1 MSTGTIQ
8 IPVLFDMS
16 GDSVVYGE
24 DATGADFVD
33 SHLQF
38 LLDMTTAAND
48 ISLNAA
54 DISSAILVA
63 DQDTGDNIFFDGD
76 SNGIGIDNLCNR
88 IAKAITRGKLVHIPS
103 IGNFS
108 NSGIPIGGEKYLYN
122 NLGQI
127 QDPGTYTLKY
137 TDSIAPIGDEQMLG
151 QAMARVASVH
161 LIGDPLGSAAFEDAT
176 SIQTELETASTQTF
190 NQGNTAFFNAL
201 AVQLSK
207 VLGGSKS
214 SAPMNPGILIGS
226 DAVATPVDVTSTNS
240 TITGQTYTA
249 SSAQHGMTHS
259 TYGVQTAFND
269 VPSTGFWHSTSGT
282 FNSGIASSSIV
293 TGIDGYNTNS
303 WSGIWLKIDLGQTVV
318 LSEYKIHSRPSSTG
332 AYTEMSPR
340 EGYFV
345 SSLDGENW
353 HELHHLNLDATTGQT
368 LYYDGTN
375 VLSIDTDLTGVNNK
389 EGRYFAFIVKK
400 VFGGNY
406 ASIGELQLFGVTKAE
421 YDGGS
426 PPAAYDVASSNST
439 LHNTTDNRV
448 ISAANMYNASYA
460 PEDVFNDTPGSG
472 GNADSWISQNG
483 SFSNGEIHT
492 NFQHLKLASG
502 LMAEW
507 IQVDVGQLVY
517 TPKFLIDSVWDQ
529 SDQYKAKDFT
539 LYASKDGNT
548 YYAIKSYT
556 ATTGEYYNATTGYSP
571 IFIDID
577 SANPPADET
586 DNRIAR
592 YFKLGITSTIGAGNH
607 VRIQQFTLYG
617 IKYPTQF
624 GTAPA
629 TSTTIYEP
637 NITPYDV
644 TSTNSSL
651 AGAATHIKSA
661 SSSNHGHTHGTY
673 GAMVPW
679 NNALGNGTQ
688 MWFSSGNRYST
699 TNASGNYTGYQYTG
713 DLSGEWIQIDLS
725 ENVLATYYT
734 INGYRHATQQYN
746 IKKGYL
752 LSSLDGTRWNL
763 AHTLTVNSND
773 DWYTSATGANVQRH
787 EIPNSD
793 ARKGKY
799 WRFVINSTFGGHTH
813 CYIDELQ
820 IFGAKYP
827 SEVTEGNGA
836 LTTNSVSKY
845 TLNVTPYDCTSSS
858 STGITGSIITGQTYS
873 ASSSNNNPVS
883 NAFNNTPSSYWQIG
897 AYYYN
902 TAGDLSG
909 SYYGMS
915 VTEGYPGE
923 WIQVD
928 VGRLITATN
937 CIFSGY
943 QHTTQFA
950 YSPHSGVI
958 LSSLDGKKWNFIT
971 EWTNGVEN
979 VAGETWYNNN
989 GYRDK
994 NIPLSGVHATARY
1007 FRMVLTKGNGV
1018 YTSVVLSNFKILGA
1032 KNPEEVTQGEHTI
1045 TNSNIPSY
1053 VPTVSSY
1060 EIADSVT
1067 SPLAHRA
1074 EHIYT
1079 ASTANHGFT
1088 HNDYGLPPLFN
1099 YAQET
1104 QNDYWLSKA
1113 GYNTGDGTYSGS
1125 HYTGDL
1131 SGEWIQVDLS
1141 ENVYVTKAII
1151 MPYYHTTNFTRN
1163 VRKGYLLSSLD
1174 GKKWNLIHTHDDPSA
1189 VGSAIYSNET
1199 FYPICLNITST
1210 EHSIGRYFRFIVNKT
1225 YTSGYA
1231 HVPMGKFRLYGVRY
1245 PSQVTE
1251 GDGATDTTTLISYT
1265 PTATPYEIHELEHS
1279 AQHIYSASE
1288 ENHVGHSSYGA
1299 QVVWSNN
1306 PVEGVYWY
1314 PRTANFRYSTT
1325 TGKYQGGSHTN
1336 DISGEWVQVD
1346 LSENILIRK
1355 YQVHPSWSTSHTDE
1369 TVRKGSLLSSL
1380 DGLKWNLVDTFQN
1393 TDEDGSS
1400 YYVDSTFTYKER
1412 DVSGN
1417 HTVGKHFRFVVQE
1430 TYNKAYPL
1438 IGQIRLFGVKH
1449 PSETSQ
1455 GDIVI
1460 DMSNNKPGYTLTA
1473 SAFDLTSPD
1482 SILTGQTY
1490 SASSE
1495 NHPGH
1500 SSYRVQVAFKNP
1512 VDGGTGTFWY
1522 PIANRYSSTGNYQ
1535 GGVTTVDSSGEWIQV
1550 DLSENVF
1557 IDHYHLNASYGNTTT
1572 HAKAAPKAGTLFS
1585 SLDGLKWE
1593 QVHTFDLSGDTVYYT
1608 DGNYRPQRFDIT
1620 KTPNS
1625 IGRYFRFVVNKNFG
1639 DVNTLVRN
1647 FTIYGVKYPSQ
1658 VTNTNIL
1665 IEPALEINANWTTDQ
1680 SLSFDVA
1687 SSNSTLNGQTYT
1699 ASSYAHGETHT
1710 NYGIQNTFNGIP
1722 SAGNYWIP
1730 YNTTTAGNMYSA
1742 DGSYFGHKRTGNY
1755 YGAWVQVDVGQN
1767 VKITNYKIHPVPWT
1781 NSNYTRNVKKGHL
1794 LSSLDG
1800 EKWNFVHT
1808 HNDTSTTTVTTY
1820 RSNAHSYDLA
1830 APNTTGRYFRFV
1842 MEETYGGIA
1851 SAIGELEIKGTL
1863 TTAEHYG
1870 SSYSTAERY
1879 NTFSVKDNV
1888 TPYDI
1893 YTRSLAYTT
1902 TPYLISTQVS
1912 STVPIDIV
1920 SQNSTVS
1927 GQSYSATYGTAGN
1940 AFDNSENTEWSTD
1953 ASSNYGIISPLITN
1967 EPDFT
1972 SWTTTT
1978 DGIITTFSENITVA
1992 TVDKSNFSIYDS
2004 SENSAVVV
2012 DGVEISTGKLLV
2024 KPMTG
2029 YIRNDNNTPYD
2040 LTSTS
2045 STIYGTRG
2053 EITYSSQY
2061 GGGFEWEKAFNDTL
2075 DGPGITGSGSY
2086 NGGNP
2091 VNAPNT
2097 VVSGVT
2103 YNGHWVQ
2110 IDVGQQVFVQTF
2122 EYTDRGAHPIYEW
2135 DTLLLAGSNDGTT
2148 WELMWRLAGRTAQGT
2163 GLLESYDV
2171 NDVGSKQYFR
2181 WICEKNHGGVYAWN
2195 AREQTLK
2202 GHVLTDGSLIT
2213 FDASKLNDYR
2223 ITYTKPLNQDNQL
2236 TGVTNG
2242 VGLQSFV
2249 LEDGAVTGRGEYAVL
2264 PLSLNEPSFTS
2275 SQVIGGPGGWTED
2288 TSVGATKDWR
2298 GITSSADG
2306 IKLAA
2311 VVYEGNIWTSS
2322 NSGVT
2327 WTENTS
2333 IGATKNWRGIT
2344 SSADGVKLAAV
2355 VYYGNIWTS
2364 NDSGATWTENTV
2376 GNGSV
2381 KWMGITSSSD
2391 GAKLAAVVWNGNIW
2405 TSNDS
2410 GATWTEVT
2418 VGDGSN
2424 SWLGITSSDDGT
2436 NLAATVSSGNIWTSN
2451 DSGVNWTSRASTKA
2465 WQGITSSADGTKMAA
2480 TVGGGN
2486 IWTSNDSGATWTE
2499 DTSIGATKN
2508 WRGITSSA
2516 DGTKLVAVVKNG
2528 NIWTSNDSGATW
2540 TEDTSIGATKNWLVI
2555 TSSADGTKLAA
2566 AVTAP
2571 GNIWA
2576 LTPPAPAQLEYTFSE
2591 NLQAGAGGFDITDF
2605 QLIEPSGNTVDLSSN
2620 DCGIVGGKLVIGT
2633 YAAGFYPQGNNYAL
2647 SGVNATHSGTLYYSA
2662 TPDHNTTHSTDKFH
2676 DGDTSTSWLSI
2687 NDTYVSGTYAGSVST
2702 ATTNAGTI
2710 NGEYVQ
2716 IDVGVNSILSHF
2728 TYYTQDSHKTYSPS
2742 SGSLVG
2748 SKDNVNWDVIT
2759 SFSYD
2764 KDNDP
2769 NEVTKNIS
2777 TQAEYRYYRL
2787 IFAAVHSGGHVCG
2800 VNEWTLFGHVR
2811 ENYYVGETVS
2821 DANYMLIYTK
2831 NSTVNKNIIGA
2842 TNNVAINTFRIDN
2855 NLLAGRGGVTNI
2867 GQYDGSTSTTLT
2879 DTSTYKGEYIQIDV
2893 GKNVIINN
2901 YAMNVKSVN
2910 GNDNPKSWMLVG
2922 SLNNSDWTKLDEK
2935 FNHTLTENYTAT
2947 VTTTKVRYLRLIIN
2961 RGGTAKH
2968 IKISEFKVNG
2978 VEIRLDGQT
2987 FSASLD
2993 NGDANTVFDNSIT
3006 TSWDTS
3012 SDYNYNELAALA
3024 TNEPEYSSVSLHT
3037 DASGNGQLQLSFNA
3051 NVSCANI
3058 LSSNFSVTSLDL
3070 SSSEVLAADI
3080 SGGKIMLK
3088 MLAEIDGA
3096 VAGAYENFDDQ
3107 TFTGDVT
3114 TADIVAGGR
3123 DGTGYCIAGEDSG
3136 GDISTKIWK
3145 PSHRYKAIS
3154 FWFLKNN
3161 SGNSRGFWSARFEG
3175 TYPGWIWLH
3184 THNGGG
3190 GQYVAGHDSNTDNK
3204 WIKYWIDG
3212 VERTPDSNVGS
3223 LSSSSWHHIYLEFSD
3238 DAVETTFLASGNYGD
3253 AYGSTGM
3260 IDEVR
3265 FFTKG
3270 ITEAEIIQLYGGW
3283 DGTYP
3288 GATFPNAN
3296 YRIEYIK
3303 DADSSRHIVKE
3314 QANSWSE
3321 TTVGDGTNNW
3331 YGVAMSTDGTKVTIV
3346 GHSDNVW
3353 TSTDGG
3359 ATFTQRTVTGS
3370 WNNVAMSSDGTK
3382 QLIASYDA
3390 EMKKSLDSGATWTST
3405 LSGGGNWKDIAMN
3418 QDGTKIY
3425 AIVYGGTIFKST
3437 DLDNWPNA
3445 YGEFKN
3451 WHAITTNGDGSIV
3464 AAVPFGDEMVL
3475 STDSGA
3481 NWSTMG
3487 PGSKDWTDIAMSD
3500 DGTKMVAVVF
3510 DGHIYNSTDS
3520 GANWTQR
3527 GVNKIWRSV
3536 TMSSDG
3542 TKAFATAHGDFVYT
3556 STDSGATWTADT
3568 TASGAGASAAKNWK
3582 GTATSSDGNI
3592 TIAVVDGENIWK
3604 LGPPPGIPINNFI
3617 IQDGT
3622 LISRGT
3628 NHGIYRGSTTTT
3640 YNTNQ
3645 TYNGEHINVNTGQE
3659 TYITDYELHVPAPPN
3674 ANVGNN
3680 IYPKSWILLGST
3692 NGSDWTKIHEVS
3704 DYTGWTTNSSY
3715 SQGYQVKYGATIN
3728 NMVAQHYRL
3737 IINKTFGKVGYASV
3751 AELLINGVKHTSET
3765 TGITQVKTA
3774 SLGTAANAF
3783 DANITTDWNT
3793 SSSPTYSLIAAAAT
3807 NEPTFSSQALNS
3819 GKLELTFSE
3828 NVAVTGSLHG
3838 NDFNITDSG
3847 TRIYVT
3853 PTIANNKLVLEY
3865 LGIPAEQIYHE
3876 SFDNEDVT
3884 FHANADIVYVTG
3896 IGGLPSKAISTI
3908 GQSPSG
3914 LQWVQKVSDGSL
3926 PSNVRA
3932 VSFQIKVTSG
3942 EYVFDNRQVSGSIT
3956 DNRAM
3961 FFSSG
3966 NLRFWNNSNAEG
3978 TASGSG
3984 YLPGGNQ
3991 PTIWYDG
3998 VKQIYGANNN
4008 SSGANVMSESGTV
4021 ITLTLINDG
4030 NWHNFYIE
4038 YPDGETLPTD
4048 FDWFSRYSAGNML
4061 EATMDDV
4068 RYYNAPI
4075 LQANIDSL
4083 AAGGSGGLVGSFTHT
4098 NVDIE
4103 YTKNATAAQN
4113 IVNAAHTS
4121 VPVNTFLISNGVEM
4135 SRGSAGKG
4143 DYRGST
4149 STTYNTNKTYT
4160 GEYVQIDMGQNILMT
4175 EYKLHIPSISYSNP
4189 QNWKLLYSSNGTDW
4203 TEAHDISNNTSWANS
4218 SLISNSSYGSGSEFN
4233 ASTLSNDAIG
4243 RYFRLVVNKI
4253 TGPSNHV
4260 KIGELQI
4267 KGVMHTMET
4276 VSDNNPTPVAAT
4288 ATPSDNTTTVT
4299 DSTVTSTTHLNNDTT
4314 TTTTTETRI
4323 VVAANTETTTTN
4335 KTNIQIVTTATP
4347 HFGLTETASNT
4358 VTTHSDNTVTS
4369 TTYANNDTTTR
4380 TLVTKTVDISAN
4392 TNTST
4397 NYNTV
4402 ITKIINAFAV
4412 SMGSSS
4418 AFDPNKVFDAS
4429 GVACPA
4435 LKSIYE
4441 QLMNVPGRSQIM
4453 GSRDFTSSPMPS
4465 VSTITG
4471 GFPFIPGDKL
4481 VMYLRPKILF
4491 AQATFPEQ
4499 FTNLLGFGGV
4509 TFGEPTVDTALASG
4523 GAISGQTYTQ
4533 SSKYSD
4539 TYAGSKLFDS
4549 STTSFWI
4556 TASDTYNSSTGIA
4569 EGGSTTI
4576 HADDGGGT
4584 YTGHYV
4590 QIQFANSVAI
4600 EDIKIT
4606 PRYGGGGGAGEPK
4619 EFRILSS
4626 DDGTTFRVAYSVAEG
4641 DLNNDW
4647 SLWSTQTFHLSN
4659 LREASSKG
4667 QYWRIAIGKITTG
4680 NKVQLAKVELIG
4692 NLTSSLIDNDVG
4704 QPVTTGGVSGG
4715 GGVGPIIDLA
4725 SSNSTL
4731 SGQTY
4736 TGSSVYNAN
4745 HSISGAFN
4753 GVTEENAGS
4762 WVSANNAYSAGTHN
4776 TSESTDGYDGEWIQ
4790 VDIGKTVVAKEF
4802 TFYTRNVTN
4811 RDDNDAKKM
4820 RLFSSD
4826 DGSNWTQVYDWTNL
4840 TTLDWRVSAAGAP
4853 KALTINQTATGRYFR
4868 LAINELM
4875 GSVSYTQIAEF
4886 EIKGQISNY
4895 EPYDVASTNSVLN
4908 GQTYTGKGGDNIS
4921 ANFDNAA
4928 ASSWYVDPITT
4939 EATTY
4944 DTNQTSNGYWM
4955 QVDIGQTIALKKYQI
4970 HNTGTSSF
4978 HDRNAKT
4985 WKLLYSADGSTW
4997 SLASAVTD
5005 HTDWSVGSTI
5015 TAGAVM
5021 HEVELPEHKLGRYWR
5036 LSVEVI
5042 NGDTIYHQ
5050 RELFLLGITEAEY
5063 NEQTANQS
5071 AVGDPE
5077 TTTYPTSTLTNGY
5090 PTTGSILDISGLETN
5105 ITKLASTFPVLFPG
5119 NATSGPEAEPEKF
5132 GWVGSANAD
5141 TISLETTDETDTRT
5155 MDLHIWKITITL

>member
-38 LLDMTTAAND
+38 LLDMTTETNG
-48 ISLNAA
+48 ISLNAS

-103 IGNFS
+103 LGNFS

-176 SIQTELETASTQTF
+176 SIQTDLETASGQTF
-190 NQGNTAFFNAL
+190 NQGNTAFYNAL

-214 SAPMNPGILIGS
+214 SAPMNPGILIGT

-249 SSAQHGMTHS
+249 SSAAHGMTHG

-269 VPSTGFWHSTSGT
+269 VPSSGFWHSTSGT
-282 FNSGIASSSIV
+282 FNGGIASSAIV

-303 WSGIWLKIDLGQTVV
+303 WSGIWIKIDLGQTVV
-318 LSEYKIHSRPSSTG
+318 LSEYKIHQRAG
-332 AYTEMSPR
+332 AQHTVYSPR

-345 SSLDGENW
+345 SSLDGNNW
-353 HELHHLNLDATTGQT
+353 FELHHLNLDATTGQS
-368 LYYDGTN
+368 LYHDGTN
-375 VLSIDTDLTGVNNK
+375 QLSIDTDLTGVNNR

-400 VFGGNY
+400 TFNGAYV
-406 ASIGELQLFGVTKAE
+406 SIGELQLFGVTKAE

-426 PPAAYDVASSNST
+426 PPAAYDVASMDST

-448 ISAANMYNASYA
+448 ITAHSSYNGSYVPLEAFNNVQGSAVSTGDA
-460 PEDVFNDTPGSG
+460 
-472 GNADSWISQNG
+472 WISLNNT
-483 SFSNGEIHT
+483 FSSGEIHT
-492 NFQHLKLASG
+492 SYQNVKLASG

-517 TPKFLIDSVWDQ
+517 TPKFLVDSVWDQ

-548 YYAIKSYT
+548 YYPIKSYT
-556 ATTGEYYNATTGYSP
+556 ATTSEYYNATTGYSP

-592 YFKLGITSTIGAGNH
+592 YFKLGITSTLGAGDH
-607 VRIQQFTLYG
+607 VRLQQFTLYG
-617 IKYPTQF
+617 VKYPNQF

-629 TSTTIYEP
+629 TTTTIYEP
-637 NITPYDV
+637 NVTPYDV

-673 GAMVPW
+673 GASVPW
-679 NNALGNGTQ
+679 NNILGNGTQ
-688 MWFSSGNRYST
+688 MWLSSNNRYSS

-734 INGYRHATQQYN
+734 INGYRHATHHVN

-773 DWYTSATGANVQRH
+773 DWYNSATGANVQRH
-787 EIPNSD
+787 VIPNSD

-799 WRFVINSTFGGHTH
+799 WRFVINSTFGYNAH

-820 IFGAKYP
+820 IFGVKYP

-836 LTTNSVSKY
+836 LTTNSVSTY

-873 ASSSNNNPVS
+873 ASSSNHNPAS
-883 NAFNNTPSSYWQIG
+883 NAFNNTPSTYWQIG

-909 SYYGMS
+909 SYYGMA
-915 VTEGYPGE
+915 VTEGYAGE

-979 VAGETWYNNN
+979 VAGETWYNND

-1053 VPTVSSY
+1053 VPTASSY

-1067 SPLAHRA
+1067 SPLADRAHHR
-1074 EHIYT
+1074 YT
-1079 ASTANHGFT
+1079 ASSANHGFT
-1088 HNDYGLPPLFN
+1088 HGDYGLPPLFN

-1104 QNDYWLSKA
+1104 NGDFWLSKA
-1113 GYNTGDGTYSGS
+1113 GYNTGDGSYYGN

-1131 SGEWIQVDLS
+1131 SGEWFQVDLS

-1151 MPYYHTTNFTRN
+1151 MPYHHTTDFKMN

-1174 GKKWNLIHTHDDPSA
+1174 GKKWNLIHTLDDPSDD
-1189 VGSAIYSNET
+1189 GTTIYSNDT
-1199 FYPICLNITST
+1199 SYPICMKITSSKN
-1210 EHSIGRYFRFIVNKT
+1210 SIGRYFRFIANKS
-1225 YTSGYA
+1225 YPSGNA
-1231 HVPMGKFRLYGVRY
+1231 HMRVGKFRLYGVRY

-1288 ENHVGHSSYGA
+1288 SNHPANATYGE

-1306 PVEGVYWY
+1306 PISGRYWF
-1314 PRTANFRYSTT
+1314 PRSANFRYSTT
-1325 TGKYQGGSHTN
+1325 TGKYQGGIHTN
-1336 DISGEWVQVD
+1336 DISGEWIQVD

-1355 YQVHPSWSTSHTDE
+1355 YQIHPSWTTTHLAE
-1369 TVRKGSLLSSL
+1369 AVRKGSLLSSL
-1380 DGLKWNLVDTFQN
+1380 DGFKWNLVDTFQN
-1393 TDEDGSS
+1393 TDQDGSS

-1417 HTVGKHFRFVVQE
+1417 TIGKHFRFVIQE

-1460 DMSNNKPGYTLTA
+1460 DMSNNKPGYTLNV
-1473 SAFDLTSPD
+1473 SSYDVTSPD

-1495 NHPGH
+1495 NHAGH
-1500 SSYRVQVAFKNP
+1500 STYGVQVAFKNP
-1512 VDGGTGTFWY
+1512 VDGGSGSFWY
-1522 PIANRYSSTGNYQ
+1522 PIASRYSSTGNYQ
-1535 GGVTTVDSSGEWIQV
+1535 AGVTTVDSSGEWIQV

-1557 IDHYHLNASYGNTTT
+1557 IDHYHLNASYNNTTS

-1608 DGNYRPQRFDIT
+1608 DNNYRPLRYDIT

-1639 DVNTLVRN
+1639 DVNTLIRN
-1647 FTIYGVKYPSQ
+1647 LTIYGVKYPSQ

-1699 ASSYAHGETHT
+1699 ASSYAHGATHG
-1710 NYGIQNTFNGIP
+1710 NYGIQHVFSGGY
-1722 SAGNYWIP
+1722 SSGNYWIP

-1742 DGSYFGHKRTGNY
+1742 DGSYFGHKRSGNY

-1781 NSNYTRNVKKGHL
+1781 DSNYTRNVKKGHL

-1820 RSNAHSYDLA
+1820 RSEAHSYNLA
-1830 APNTTGRYFRFV
+1830 APNITGRYFRFV
-1842 MEETYGGIA
+1842 IEETYGGIV
-1851 SAIGELEIKGTL
+1851 SSIGELEINGTL

-1879 NTFSVKDNV
+1879 NTFSVKDDV
-1888 TPYDI
+1888 IPYDI
-1893 YTRSLAYTT
+1893 YNKSLAHTT
-1902 TPYLISTQVS
+1902 TPYLISTPVS

-1927 GQSYSATYGTAGN
+1927 GQSYSATYGTAAN
-1940 AFDNSENTEWSTD
+1940 AFDNSENTEWNTD
-1953 ASSNYGIISPLITN
+1953 ASSNYGIISSLITN
-1967 EPDFT
+1967 EPNFT
-1972 SWTTTT
+1972 SWAAAT
-1978 DGIITTFSENITVA
+1978 DGILTTFSEDITA
-1992 TVDKSNFSIYDS
+1992 TTIDKSNFSIYDS
-2004 SENSAVVV
+2004 SANLIVPIHSA
-2012 DGVEISTGKLLV
+2012 EISNGKLLV
-2024 KPMTG
+2024 KPLTG
-2029 YIRNDNNTPYD
+2029 YQWNTNVAEYD

-2045 STIYGTRG
+2045 SPLYGTRG
-2053 EITYSSQY
+2053 DITFSSEY
-2061 GGGFEWEKAFNDTL
+2061 NHNSHRWTKAFDNTNN
-2075 DGPGITGSGSY
+2075 GPALFASGSWS
-2086 NGGNP
+2086 GGTI
-2091 VNAPNT
+2091 VGGVD
-2097 VVSGVT
+2097 VVISGVT
-2103 YNGHWVQ
+2103 YHGHWVQ
-2110 IDVGQQVFVQTF
+2110 LDVGQNVLVKTF
-2122 EYTDRGAHPIYEW
+2122 EYTPRNAYQQNEW
-2135 DTLLLAGSNDGTT
+2135 DTLLIAGSKDGTT
-2148 WELMWRLAGRTAQGT
+2148 WDLLWRVTDRVQSTAQVKET
-2163 GLLESYDV
+2163 YAVDATDV
-2171 NDVGSKQYFR
+2171 YSQFR
-2181 WICEKNHGGVYAWN
+2181 WLCEKTTGSASYAFN
-2195 AREQTLK
+2195 ALEITLLGQK
-2202 GHVLTDGSLIT
+2202 QAEASLLAFT
-2213 FDASKLNDYR
+2213 ASNLNDYR

-2236 TGVTNG
+2236 KGVTNG

-2249 LEDGAVTGRGEYAVL
+2249 LEDGAVTSRGEYAIL

-2275 SQVIGGPGGWTED
+2275 SQLKTATTSSDNTIIAVGSDGIIYKYTGSGSWSSKTSGISEIIQDVVYGDGKWVAAARITTNGGMQALVSTDDGDTWTSNTVFTGKVARAIGYGDGKFVMFGNNGTIYTSTDGTSWTSR
-2288 TSVGATKDWR
+2288 TS
-2298 GITSSADG
+2298 GITTHLMS
-2306 IKLAA
+2306 
-2311 VVYEGNIWTSS
+2311 VVYANGLFVTVGSSGVILTSTDAITWTSRTSGTSDALWRVVYGNGMYVAAGNSGTIITSTDGTTWTSRTSGHTGTFYVVDYGNGVFIAGSS
-2322 NSGVT
+2322 NGQISYSSDGVT
-2327 WTENTS
+2327 WTQNQYTGGDIRSLNYYKGLWYAGSSNGEIITFADHTNTTKTTITG
-2333 IGATKNWRGIT
+2333 IGSNFVFGLGVSATIT
-2344 SSADGVKLAAV
+2344 SLPSK
-2355 VYYGNIWTS
+2355 
-2364 NDSGATWTENTV
+2364 
-2376 GNGSV
+2376 
-2381 KWMGITSSSD
+2381 
-2391 GAKLAAVVWNGNIW
+2391 
-2405 TSNDS
+2405 
-2410 GATWTEVT
+2410 
-2418 VGDGSN
+2418 
-2424 SWLGITSSDDGT
+2424 
-2436 NLAATVSSGNIWTSN
+2436 
-2451 DSGVNWTSRASTKA
+2451 
-2465 WQGITSSADGTKMAA
+2465 
-2480 TVGGGN
+2480 
-2486 IWTSNDSGATWTE
+2486 
-2499 DTSIGATKN
+2499 
-2508 WRGITSSA
+2508 
-2516 DGTKLVAVVKNG
+2516 
-2528 NIWTSNDSGATW
+2528 
-2540 TEDTSIGATKNWLVI
+2540 
-2555 TSSADGTKLAA
+2555 
-2566 AVTAP
+2566 
-2571 GNIWA
+2571 
-2576 LTPPAPAQLEYTFSE
+2576 LEYTFSE
-2591 NLQAGAGGFDITDF
+2591 NLQAGAGGFDITDI
-2605 QLIEPSGNTVDLSSN
+2605 QLIDPSGNTLDLSSN
-2620 DCGIVGGKLVIGT
+2620 DTGIVGGKLVIGT
-2633 YAAGFYPQGNNYAL
+2633 YATGFHLQGNNYAL
-2647 SGVNATHSGTLYYSA
+2647 SGPNATHSGSVSYSYSTQVNSGQYA
-2662 TPDHNTTHSTDKFH
+2662 ASNAFDGNTGTRWASAYIY
-2676 DGDTSTSWLSI
+2676 S
-2687 NDTYVSGTYAGSVST
+2687 SGTYSGSVST
-2702 ATTNAGTI
+2702 VTTNAGTI
-2710 NGEYVQ
+2710 NGEWIQV
-2716 IDVGVNSILSHF
+2716 DTGKMSILSHF
-2728 TYYTQDSHKTYSPS
+2728 TYYKSSDSTQDPTT
-2742 SGSLVG
+2742 GSVVG
-2748 SKDNVNWDVIT
+2748 SKDYVTWDVIT

-2769 NEVTKNIS
+2769 DEVTKNIS

-2787 IFAAVHSGGHVCG
+2787 IYSAVAGGDYASS
-2800 VNEWTLFGHVR
+2800 NEWTLFGHI
-2811 ENYYVGETVS
+2811 NDDYYVGETISNV
-2821 DANYMLIYTK
+2821 NYLLTYTK

-2842 TNNVAINTFRIDN
+2842 TNNVAINTFRVDN
-2855 NLLAGRGGVTNI
+2855 NILIGRGGVTNI

-2893 GKNVIINN
+2893 GKNVVINN

-2947 VTTTKVRYLRLIIN
+2947 VMNTKVRYLRLIVN

-2987 FSASLD
+2987 YSASLD

-3006 TSWDTS
+3006 TSWDTTP
-3012 SDYNYNELAALA
+3012 DYNYNELAALA
-3024 TNEPEYSSVSLHT
+3024 TNEPEFSSVSIHT
-3037 DASGNGQLQLSFNA
+3037 DASGNGQLQLTFDA
-3051 NVSCANI
+3051 NVSSTNI

-3088 MLAEIDGA
+3088 MLAEIDGSIP
-3096 VAGAYENFDDQ
+3096 GAYENFDDQ
-3107 TFTGDVT
+3107 TFTGDVA

-3123 DGTGYCIAGEDSG
+3123 DGTGYCITGENSSDSV
-3136 GDISTKIWK
+3136 SSKIWK

-3161 SGNSRGFWSARFEG
+3161 SSNSRGFWSARFEG

-3184 THNGGG
+3184 THNGSG
-3190 GQYVAGHDSNTDNK
+3190 GQYISGHDSNTDNK

-3212 VERTPDSNVGS
+3212 VERTPDTNVGS

-3288 GATFPNAN
+3288 GASFPNTN

-3303 DADSSRHIVKE
+3303 DASSNKHVTSVPPAPTYTFSEVTNFAPGSGKDWQTIVCSSDGTKVVAAVYNGNIWTSTDSGVTWTENTTSPGSTQSWWSLTSSDDGTKLACTTLGNKIWISTDSGITWAEK
-3314 QANSWSE
+3314 ANTGAWRRIASSADGTKLVAAKWGSNLWKSDDSGE
-3321 TTVGDGTNNW
+3321 TWTEITTTVGGWGKNW
-3331 YGVAMSTDGTKVTIV
+3331 YGVAMDST
-3346 GHSDNVW
+3346 
-3353 TSTDGG
+3353 
-3359 ATFTQRTVTGS
+3359 
-3370 WNNVAMSSDGTK
+3370 
-3382 QLIASYDA
+3382 
-3390 EMKKSLDSGATWTST
+3390 
-3405 LSGGGNWKDIAMN
+3405 
-3418 QDGTKIY
+3418 GTKI
-3425 AIVYGGTIFKST
+3425 
-3437 DLDNWPNA
+3437 
-3445 YGEFKN
+3445 
-3451 WHAITTNGDGSIV
+3451 
-3464 AAVPFGDEMVL
+3464 AAV
-3475 STDSGA
+3475 
-3481 NWSTMG
+3481 
-3487 PGSKDWTDIAMSD
+3487 
-3500 DGTKMVAVVF
+3500 
-3510 DGHIYNSTDS
+3510 
-3520 GANWTQR
+3520 TQTT
-3527 GVNKIWRSV
+3527 GKIQI
-3536 TMSSDG
+3536 
-3542 TKAFATAHGDFVYT
+3542 
-3556 STDSGATWTADT
+3556 STDSGATWVER
-3568 TASGAGASAAKNWK
+3568 
-3582 GTATSSDGNI
+3582 GTSIDHRVITVSSDFTKMATFSYNGNI
-3592 TIAVVDGENIWK
+3592 WISNDSGVTWTENTTSPGSTKAWYDIKSSADGTTLIASVGGGHVYTSIDSGSNWAEHTDNNTSRNWYGVAITDDGSALFATAKGYNIWK
-3604 LGPPPGIPINNFI
+3604 APITTTPGVSVNNFI

-3659 TYITDYELHVPAPPN
+3659 TYITEYELHVPAPPN
-3674 ANVGNN
+3674 TNVGNN

-3715 SQGYQVKYGATIN
+3715 GQGFQVKYSAEIAN
-3728 NMVAQHYRL
+3728 IVAQHYRL
-3737 IINKTFGKVGYASV
+3737 IINKTFGKVGYTSV
-3751 AELLINGVKHTSET
+3751 AELLIKGVLHTSET
-3765 TGITQVKTA
+3765 TGVTQVKTA

-3783 DANITTDWNT
+3783 DSNIATDWNT
-3793 SSSPTYSLIAAAAT
+3793 SSSGTYGTLASTVT
-3807 NEPTFSSQALNS
+3807 NEPIFSSGTINGNS
-3819 GKLELTFSE
+3819 QIELTFD
-3828 NVAVTGSLHG
+3828 T
-3838 NDFNITDSG
+3838 NIDISG
-3847 TRIYVT
+3847 TFNKSNLSVT
-3853 PTIANNKLVLEY
+3853 NSSFATQAYNASIDAGKLLLTY
-3865 LGIPAEQIYHE
+3865 NAEQLPTLDTIFFE
-3876 SFDNEDVT
+3876 SFDDQTTPDPLGAVGSIVAGGKDGLGYALKRTTTQTAAGGVVFEQTTIPENIKSMSFWAIVDETDTSTSWNNLLWIKGSSGGQWDTYILRFHNNALGQGTAEQKHMVEKYYIDGVLCGGATLSTSYDTDITEGGNPVT
-3884 FHANADIVYVTG
+3884 ENSFKGTWRHIYLEWQLPINDPNVTNSFVSKIYWMSNAAGGYAREGRIDDIRFYGQALTESQ
-3896 IGGLPSKAISTI
+3896 ITTLATNNLGGTFS
-3908 GQSPSG
+3908 
-3914 LQWVQKVSDGSL
+3914 GSL
-3926 PSNVRA
+3926 
-3932 VSFQIKVTSG
+3932 
-3942 EYVFDNRQVSGSIT
+3942 T
-3956 DNRAM
+3956 DYNIQYTK
-3961 FFSSG
+3961 S
-3966 NLRFWNNSNAEG
+3966 
-3978 TASGSG
+3978 
-3984 YLPGGNQ
+3984 
-3991 PTIWYDG
+3991 
-3998 VKQIYGANNN
+3998 
-4008 SSGANVMSESGTV
+4008 
-4021 ITLTLINDG
+4021 NDG
-4030 NWHNFYIE
+4030 N
-4038 YPDGETLPTD
+4038 L
-4048 FDWFSRYSAGNML
+4048 
-4061 EATMDDV
+4061 
-4068 RYYNAPI
+4068 
-4075 LQANIDSL
+4075 
-4083 AAGGSGGLVGSFTHT
+4083 
-4098 NVDIE
+4098 
-4103 YTKNATAAQN
+4103 
-4113 IVNAAHTS
+4113 VNASHTS
-4121 VPVNTFLISNGVEM
+4121 VGVNSFALTAGTITN
-4135 SRGSAGKG
+4135 RGDDGKG
-4143 DYRGST
+4143 EYTGST
-4149 STTYNTNKTYT
+4149 STTYNTNKTYA
-4160 GEYVQIDMGQNILMT
+4160 GEYVQIDVGQNILMT
-4175 EYKLHIPSISYSNP
+4175 QYKLHVPAANAFSNP
-4189 QNWKLLYSSNGTDW
+4189 KNWKLLYSSNGNDW
-4203 TEAHDISNNTSWANS
+4203 TEAHDVSNNTSWANS

-4233 ASTLSNDAIG
+4233 ASTLSNDFIG
-4243 RYFRLVVNKI
+4243 RYFRLVVNKV

-4276 VSDNNPTPVAAT
+4276 VSDNNPTPVAGT

-4299 DSTVTSTTHLNNDTT
+4299 DSTVTNTTHLNNDTT

-4323 VVAANTETTTTN
+4323 VIAANTETTTTK
-4335 KTNIQIVTTATP
+4335 KTNVQIVTTATP
-4347 HFGLTETASNT
+4347 HFGLTATASNT

-4369 TTYANNDTTTR
+4369 TTYGNNDTTTR

-4397 NYNTV
+4397 NYNTI
-4402 ITKIINAFAV
+4402 ITKIINAFAITT
-4412 SMGSSS
+4412 GSGS

-4481 VMYLRPKILF
+4481 VMYLRPKIVF

-4539 TYAGSKLFDS
+4539 SYAGSKLFDG

-4556 TASDTYNSSTGIA
+4556 TASDTYDASGIA
-4569 EGGSTTI
+4569 TGGSTTI
-4576 HADDGGGT
+4576 HAGDGGGT

-4590 QIQFANSVAI
+4590 QIEFANSVAI

-4606 PRYGGGGGAGEPK
+4606 PRNGGGGGAGEPK

-4626 DDGTTFRVAYSVAEG
+4626 DDGSTFRVAYSVADG

-4659 LREASSKG
+4659 LRDASSKG
-4667 QYWRIAIGKITTG
+4667 KYWRIAVGKITTG

-4692 NLTSSLIDNDVG
+4692 NLTSTLIGNDIG
-4704 QPVTTGGVSGG
+4704 QPITTGGGG
-4715 GGVGPIIDLA
+4715 YPDLA
-4725 SSNSTL
+4725 SQVYHEDFEDNSYQGTTTTATIVNMTGHTGSLTNVLYTQADNSYKWIQQYTTGEIHTISFWYKHVDSGTYILDLRNGDQTTL
-4731 SGQTY
+4731 AIQTDGTNITCLDHGSSKDENCYINGVEVSTATY
-4736 TGSSVYNAN
+4736 TITDWNHYCLTVSDEYVDNIYWGHTGWNGGAHLVYQTNGYFDDVRLFNEVLTTSQIENLAGGGNGGNMIIENVPETSRSYSGVYPDVDKSLLYTPDGWATPNPSSNGTDWVRMDLGETKKVVGVMTRGRGGAN
-4745 HSISGAFN
+4745 QWVTGYRVEHSNDDTTYSDVDGGATFSGNTDRMGIVTNLFN
-4753 GVTEENAGS
+4753 TS
-4762 WVSANNAYSAGTHN
+4762 VSARYIKIYIMSHVSWSAMRVAVV
-4776 TSESTDGYDGEWIQ
+4776 TSG
-4790 VDIGKTVVAKEF
+4790 VAIP
-4802 TFYTRNVTN
+4802 
-4811 RDDNDAKKM
+4811 
-4820 RLFSSD
+4820 SS
-4826 DGSNWTQVYDWTNL
+4826 
-4840 TTLDWRVSAAGAP
+4840 
-4853 KALTINQTATGRYFR
+4853 
-4868 LAINELM
+4868 E
-4875 GSVSYTQIAEF
+4875 
-4886 EIKGQISNY
+4886 
-4895 EPYDVASTNSVLN
+4895 
-4908 GQTYTGKGGDNIS
+4908 
-4921 ANFDNAA
+4921 
-4928 ASSWYVDPITT
+4928 DPI
-4939 EATTY
+4939 
-4944 DTNQTSNGYWM
+4944 
-4955 QVDIGQTIALKKYQI
+4955 
-4970 HNTGTSSF
+4970 
-4978 HDRNAKT
+4978 
-4985 WKLLYSADGSTW
+4985 
-4997 SLASAVTD
+4997 
-5005 HTDWSVGSTI
+5005 
-5015 TAGAVM
+5015 
-5021 HEVELPEHKLGRYWR
+5021 
-5036 LSVEVI
+5036 
-5042 NGDTIYHQ
+5042 
-5050 RELFLLGITEAEY
+5050 
-5063 NEQTANQS
+5063 
-5071 AVGDPE
+5071 

-5090 PTTGSILDISGLETN
+5090 ATTGSILDISGLETN
-5105 ITKLASTFPVLFPG
+5105 VTKLSSTFPALFPG
-5119 NATSGPEAEPEKF
+5119 NTTGGNEAESEKF

-5141 TISLETTDETDTRT
+5141 TLSLETTDETDTRT